1 MSDTLA
7 DNLQRLTASRPAI
20 ANAIIAKGGTVND
33 GDGFEDFPND
43 INTIPTGSSSTLIPK
58 TITENGT
65 YNPSDDS
72 ADGYSSVVANVPNT
86 YVAGDEGKVVN
97 NGALVAQT
105 AMSGEI
111 TVNDTYDTTLYNSI
125 TVNVAEPTPAPEPG
139 LVRFMDYDGT
149 ILHTYTDK
157 EFLALSAMPENPTHE
172 GLTSQGWNWTL
183 ADAKEYV
190 RNNENID
197 IGASYITDDGATR
210 YYLTLTEDR
219 KEPVL
224 TLYLKANTTL
234 DIDWGDGSPHSTFST
249 TSAGFVDERHTYASA
264 GDYVISIS
272 AVSGSYILQTK
283 VASYSTII
291 SDNKSGVQSSNSA
304 YLTAVR
310 KIEIGDNVELYSYAF
325 HQYTNLETITI
336 PHGIEAKLCK
346 NCFQNCYKL
355 KSVIIPSDATSE
367 TNGYQYIFQ
376 NCYGLKNVSFPNNAP
391 IPNVSYLFQG
401 CYSLERICL
410 PIIDNTTSSYGQ
422 YAFSGC
428 SKLKHVVLP
437 YGTTTI
443 SGYMFENCYSIIEIK
458 LPSTLTKIQQY
469 AFSGCSS
476 LRSIKIPPSVVFES
490 YCFRSCTSLR
500 EVEFEEGL
508 EDLTGS
514 TLFNDCGI
522 KTIKF
527 PSTLTRISGTQIFYG
542 TQIETVEL
550 PDTIE
555 SIGSGLFTRC
565 LLLKSC
571 NIPSK
576 LTSISDYMF
585 DHCSSLEYLEIPAH
599 ITSIGN
605 NAFSSCSSLMNIK
618 LNEGLESIGNY
629 TFASC
634 TALEKVDFPDS
645 LKSIGANTFS
655 YCTSLDSVRFPDT
668 LESFYFSSN
677 FDNCSSLKSVD
688 INTIS
693 ASGNA
698 NSIFSS
704 CYSLSHVSIN
714 KVTTL
719 ETYAFYRC
727 FSLKRLTIPA
737 TVTSIGSSALS
748 GLSDLEELK
757 FEGSTPPTMY
767 NTGSYGN
774 LPTTCKILV
783 PAGSLEAYTTAA
795 KYPSPS
801 TYTYEEY

>member
-7 DNLQRLTASRPAI
+7 DNLDRLKASRTAI
-20 ANAIIAKGGTVND
+20 GNAIVTKGGTVNA
-33 GDGFEDFPND
+33 GDGFEEFPAD
-43 INTIPTGSSSTLIPK
+43 INSIPTGVSPTLISK
-58 TITENGT
+58 TIIENGV
-65 YNPSDDS
+65 YDAADDS
-72 ADGYSSVVANVPNT
+72 ADGYSSVTVEVPIP
-86 YVAGDEGKVVN
+86 D
-97 NGALVAQT
+97 
-105 AMSGEI
+105 
-111 TVNDTYDTTLYNSI
+111 
-125 TVNVAEPTPAPEPG
+125 PPEPPY
-139 LVRFMDYDGT
+139 VNKVQFMDYDGT
-149 ILHTYTDK
+149 ILHTYTP
-157 EFLALSAMPENPTHE
+157 ENFLALSELPALPSHE
-172 GLTSQGWNWTL
+172 GLTCQGWNWTL

-190 RNNENID
+190 RNNENVD

-234 DIDWGDGSPHSTFST
+234 DIDWGDGSAHSTFST

-272 AVSGSYILQTK
+272 VVSGSYVLQTK
-283 VASYSTII
+283 VTSYSTII

-310 KIEIGDNVELYSYAF
+310 KIEIGNNVELYSFAF

-355 KSVIIPSDATSE
+355 KSVIIPSDVTSE
-367 TNGYQYIFQ
+367 TNGYTYIFQ
-376 NCYGLKNVSFPNNAP
+376 SCYGLKNISFPNNAP
-391 IPNVSYLFQG
+391 IPNTSYLFQG
-401 CYSLERICL
+401 CSSLERICL
-410 PIIDNTTSSYGQ
+410 PIIDNTTSLYGQ
-422 YAFSGC
+422 YAFGGC

-437 YGTTTI
+437 YGTTVI
-443 SGYMFENCYSIIEIK
+443 LGYMFENCYNIIEVK

-490 YCFRSCTSLR
+490 NCFRSCTSLR

-508 EDLTGS
+508 EDLTGK
-514 TLFNDCGI
+514 TLFTDCGI

-565 LLLKSC
+565 LFLKSC

-576 LTSISDYMF
+576 LTSIPDYMF

-645 LKSIGANTFS
+645 LKSIGYSTFS

-668 LESFYFSSN
+668 LESVSFSAN
-677 FDNCSSLKSVD
+677 FDNCSSLRSVD

-693 ASGNA
+693 ASGSG

-714 KVTTL
+714 KVTSL

-748 GLSDLEELK
+748 GLSELEELK

-767 NTGSYGN
+767 STGSYTN

>member
-1 MSDTLA
+1 MPDTLA
-7 DNLQRLTASRPAI
+7 DNLQRLKSSRTAI
-20 ANAIIAKGGTVND
+20 GNAIVAKGGTVNA

-58 TITENGT
+58 TITANGT
-65 YNPSDDS
+65 YNPSDDN

-111 TVNDTYDTTLYNSI
+111 TANDTYDTTLYNSI

-149 ILHTYTDK
+149 ILHTYTDN

-249 TSAGFVDERHTYASA
+249 TSPGFVDERHTYASA

-283 VASYSTII
+283 VTSYSTIL
-291 SDNKSGVQSSNSA
+291 SDDKSGVQSSNSA

-310 KIEIGDNVELYSYAF
+310 KIEIGDNVELYHYAF

-336 PHGIEAKLCK
+336 PYGIEAKLTK
-346 NCFQNCYKL
+346 NCFQNCYTL
-355 KSVIIPSDATSE
+355 KSVIIPSDVTSD
-367 TNGYQYIFQ
+367 TGGYQYIFQ
-376 NCYGLKNVSFPNNAP
+376 NCYGLKNVSFPNNVA
-391 IPNVSYLFQG
+391 IPTAANLFQN
-401 CYSLERICL
+401 CSSLERICL
-410 PIIDNTTSSYGQ
+410 PIIDDTSSAYGQ

-428 SKLKHVVLP
+428 LKLKHVVIP
-437 YGTTTI
+437 YGTTRI

-469 AFSGCSS
+469 AFTGCSS
-476 LRSIKIPPSVVFES
+476 LRSIKIPPSVVFEA
-490 YCFRSCTSLR
+490 YCFRNCTSLR
-500 EVEFEEGL
+500 EVEFEEGFENL
-508 EDLTGS
+508 SGDN
-514 TLFNDCGI
+514 LFNPSGV
-522 KTIKF
+522 KNIKF
-527 PSTLTRISGTQIFYG
+527 PSTLTQISGNYVFSGTQV
-542 TQIETVEL
+542 ETVEL
-550 PDTIE
+550 PDSIE
-555 SIGSGLFTRC
+555 SIANGLFSNC
-565 LLLKSC
+565 ALLKSC

-576 LTSISDYMF
+576 LTSIPNYMF
-585 DHCSSLEYLEIPAH
+585 NNCPSLTYFEIPAN
-599 ITSIGN
+599 IISIGDNVFN
-605 NAFSSCSSLMNIK
+605 NCSSLMNIK
-618 LNEGLESIGNY
+618 LNEGLEAIGNSV
-629 TFASC
+629 FSSC

-645 LKSIGANTFS
+645 LKSIGTNTF
-655 YCTSLDSVRFPDT
+655 YHCTSLDSVRFPDT
-668 LESFYFSSN
+668 LESFHFSSN
-677 FDNCSSLKSVD
+677 FDNCTSLRTVD

-693 ASGNA
+693 ASGNGT
-698 NSIFSS
+698 SIFSS

-714 KVTTL
+714 KVTAL

-727 FSLKRLTIPA
+727 YSLKHLTIPA
-737 TVTSIGSSALS
+737 TVTSIGSAALS